1 MNLRFLDKA
10 EEEMTVAARIYEDQA
25 AGLGERFLDEVEGCV
40 DLLLDRPFIGRP
52 IGEFRR
58 FPLRKFPFTLG
69 DDCDTEY
76 KTNADVCVKISDV
89 NLDCRKNYSDEYYRS
104 CEVTVQIIAVDHTLM
119 LTSSAK
125 PKLDTQG
132 MVHIPDAV
140 IHPPKMKITAYTL
153 MNLTLNP

>member
-1 MNLRFLDKA
+1 VWTCCSIDPLSAGQEDLSP
-10 EEEMTVAARIYEDQA
+10 EETHEVVEIHNRLKGIGSADTGTV
-25 AGLGERFLDEVEGCV
+25 
-40 DLLLDRPFIGRP
+40 
-52 IGEFRR
+52 
-58 FPLRKFPFTLG
+58 G

-153 MNLTLNP
+153 MNLILNP